1 MGYPTKNINPMNYID
16 TFGVK
21 YARGSMG
28 ERRIKASVVAVSILI
43 ILGTL
48 SVIIAFNL
56 ETVQEYFE
64 GVKDYFDGDS
74 KTDDDPNKKNEPD
87 SPHQT
92 PEDGTP
98 ISQALN
104 RLLSSSSSR
113 KISDKTTVVS
123 SDSEFYPLIGTPI
136 ATNYNEHLK
145 NPKPLLVSGPAASS
159 FLEIYNSSD
168 IITLGNVGGIS
179 GKYNYKG
186 NEKSVS
192 LDAAVNIWSN
202 SNGALI
208 ISENSIGYELG
219 VAATPLAAYL
229 NIPVIVTNTMDESV
243 KSTLS
248 RLGVSYTLVCGSFSS
263 YGETYY
269 LTTLED
275 IYRLTIDFLSA
286 RFNGVSYITLINSE
300 DVHSNYG
307 ISEISS
313 LAPYLSSSRS
323 GMVLNCPQSRM
334 ESGAFEQSE
343 ENIAKAANNLNLDIK
358 KKQNELFQLLDE
370 HGFYDNYLY
379 NNPYF
384 AILGDP
390 YSIPFYYFENP
401 NPSTSSGADDKWVA
415 TDDLYADIDEDP
427 HYVELALGRV
437 LALSKSGTSA
447 LISRSICYSEY
458 MQQWIATSIM
468 NDAKGS
474 EWRDTAYAGKG
485 DDWNGA
491 MYVMTREYWEEVAY
505 LQNQGYTVHTT
516 QRRAT
521 GATVSQ
527 DILEY
532 YSSSNMIYVMAHGSA
547 DGYQMTDGI
556 TASDVKNW
564 EMGPSVQLLTS
575 CSAARTDVPNIQDTI
590 SLAFIEVGVNSYI
603 GGSRTES
610 SADSPTL
617 SANAIESMVSS
628 DESVG
633 IACRN
638 AKNLFM
644 ESDSNYEHSA
654 MRVLYGEPA
663 FDPFQP

>member
-1 MGYPTKNINPMNYID
+1 
-16 TFGVK
+16 
-21 YARGSMG
+21 MG
-28 ERRIKASVVAVSILI
+28 ERRIKSSVVVVSTLI

-48 SVIIAFNL
+48 ATIVALNL
-56 ETVQEYFE
+56 ETVQEYYDGFVDFFE
-64 GVKDYFDGDS
+64 EDS
-74 KTDDDPNKKNEPD
+74 RTYNDDPDKKNDPD
-87 SPHQT
+87 SPQQT
-92 PEDGTP
+92 PDGGTP
-98 ISQALN
+98 ISQAQN

-113 KISDKTTVVS
+113 KISGKTTVVS
-123 SDSEFYPLIGTPI
+123 SDSEFYSLIGTPI
-136 ATNYNEHLK
+136 ATNYNGYNK
-145 NPKPLLVSGPAASS
+145 DPKPLLVSGSAAVS

-179 GKYNYKG
+179 GKYNYFG

-192 LDAAVNIWSN
+192 LEAAVNIWSH

-208 ISENSIGYELG
+208 IGDNSIGYELG
-219 VAATPLAAYL
+219 IAATPLAAYL
-229 NIPVIVTNTMDESV
+229 NIPVIITNTMDDSV

-248 RLGVSYTLVCGSFSS
+248 KLGVSYTLVCGTMVS
-263 YGETYY
+263 YGETYF
-269 LTTLED
+269 LSTLED
-275 IYRLTIDFLSA
+275 VYRITLDFLSA
-286 RFNGVSYITLINSE
+286 RFNGVSYITLVNSE
-300 DVHSNYG
+300 DVYSSYG

-313 LAPYLSSSRS
+313 LAPYLSSSRG

-343 ENIAKAANNLNLDIK
+343 ENIANAANNLNSDIK
-358 KKQNELFQLLDE
+358 VKQNELFELLDDRGLYE
-370 HGFYDNYLY
+370 DYIY

-401 NPSTSSGADDKWVA
+401 NPSTSSGSDDKWVA
-415 TDDLYADIDEDP
+415 TDDFYADIDEDP

-447 LISRSICYSEY
+447 MISRSICYNEY
-458 MQQWIATSIM
+458 MEQWIATSIM

-474 EWRDTAYAGKG
+474 EWRETAYAGKG

-491 MYVMTREYWEEVAY
+491 MYVMTREYWEEVGY
-505 LQNQGYTVHTT
+505 LKNHGYTVHTT

-532 YSSSNMIYVMAHGSA
+532 YTSSNMIYVMAHGSA

-575 CSAARTDVPNIQDTI
+575 CSAARIDVPNIQNTI

-610 SADSPTL
+610 SADSPKL
-617 SANAIESMVSS
+617 SSNAIESMVSS
-628 DESVG
+628 DETVG

-663 FDPFQP
+663 FDPYQP